1 MMLTNSVMSL
11 CNREVPSIMTT
22 GVVKWFNNAKGFG
35 FVSPDGGGDD
45 VFAHFSAIEMDG
57 YKSLKQGQKVE
68 FDVSQGPKGLF
79 AQHIRLAPEAGAG

>member
-1 MMLTNSVMSL
+1 M
-11 CNREVPSIMTT
+11 PT

-35 FVSPDGGGDD
+35 FVSPDGGGED

-68 FDVSQGPKGLF
+68 FDISEGPKGLY
-79 AQHIRLAPEAGAG
+79 AEKIRVSSTESPEVV

>member
-1 MMLTNSVMSL
+1 MA
-11 CNREVPSIMTT
+11 T

-45 VFAHFSAIEMDG
+45 VFAHFSAIEMEG

-68 FDVSQGPKGLF
+68 FEISEGPKGLY
-79 AQHIRLAPEAGAG
+79 ASHIRPSTPV

>member
-1 MMLTNSVMSL
+1 
-11 CNREVPSIMTT
+11 MTT

-57 YKSLKQGQKVE
+57 YKSLRQGQKVE
-68 FDVSQGPKGLF
+68 FDVSHGPKGLF
-79 AQHIRLAPEAGAG
+79 AQKIRLSIAAE

>member
-1 MMLTNSVMSL
+1 M
-11 CNREVPSIMTT
+11 PT

-45 VFAHFSAIEMDG
+45 VFAHFSAIEMEG

-68 FDVSQGPKGLF
+68 FEISEGPKGLY
-79 AQHIRLAPEAGAG
+79 ASHIRPAQDS